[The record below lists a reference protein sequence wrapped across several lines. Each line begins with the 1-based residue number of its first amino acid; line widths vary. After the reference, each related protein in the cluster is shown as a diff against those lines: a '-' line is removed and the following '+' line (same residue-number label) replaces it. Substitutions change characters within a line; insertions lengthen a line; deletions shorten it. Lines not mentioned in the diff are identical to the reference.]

1 MITFEDLAPGTRL
14 DLGRWRVDRDEAIAI
29 ARRWEPQP
37 HHVDEAAAAASPFG
51 GLTVCSL
58 YLFGVC
64 TRLFFDHDPPI
75 AVLAMLGKDGLRLPH
90 PARPGDVLV
99 YTTEVVE
106 RRRSESRPDRGIVRL
121 RDELAREAGEVVL
134 AQDVTLL
141 VRAAAVADEPNASG

>member
-1 MITFEDLAPGTRL
+1 MITLDDLALGSRLAVGT
-14 DLGRWRVDRDEAIAI
+14 WTVDADEAIEF

-37 HHVDEAAAAASPFG
+37 HHIDDVAAAASQFG

-64 TRLFFDHDPPI
+64 TRLFFDHDPPF
-75 AVLAMLGKDGLRLPH
+75 AVLAMLGKDGLRLPA

-99 YTTEVVE
+99 YRTEVVE
-106 RRRSESRPDRGIVRL
+106 WRRSESRPDRGIVVL
-121 RDELAREAGEVVL
+121 RDELVRGESEVVL

-141 VRAAAVADEPNASG
+141 MQGSQGR

>member
-1 MITFEDLAPGTRL
+1 MITLEDLTLGTRL
-14 DLGRWRVDRDEAIAI
+14 TVGTWTVDADEAIEG

-37 HHVDEAAAAASPFG
+37 HHMDEEAAAASPFG

-64 TRLFFDHDPPI
+64 TRLFFDHDPPF
-75 AVLAMLGKDGLRLPH
+75 AVLAMLGKDGLRLPA

-99 YTTEVVE
+99 YRTEVVE
-106 RRRSESRPDRGIVRL
+106 WRRSESRPDRGIVVL
-121 RDELAREAGEVVL
+121 RDELVRGEGEVVL

-141 VRAAAVADEPNASG
+141 MQGSQGR